1 MPRKRTI
8 ADQERDAQAVEMR
21 RRHLNYKQIAAQLGY
36 ASLSSAYDAVQRGLA
51 DARGE
56 ASEAVKQIELER
68 LDDIARGFQRVFA
81 TRHYVVS
88 VGSGKVVMDPKSPGE
103 PLLDDGPV
111 ITAGLALL
119 RVMERRA
126 KYLGLDAPA
135 KTRVEIVPEDAVDA
149 EIKRLEARLADN
161 DRDHSGTSREAPAPS

>member
-8 ADQERDAQAVEMR
+8 ADQERDAKAVDLR
-21 RRHLNYKQIAAQLGY
+21 RHHLNYKQIAAQLGY
-36 ASLSSAYDAVQRGLA
+36 ASLSSAYEAVQRGLA

-88 VGSGKVVMDPKSPGE
+88 VGSGRVVMDPKSPGE
-103 PLLDDGPV
+103 PLVDDGPV

-126 KYLGLDAPA
+126 KYLGLDAPV
-135 KTRVEIVPEDAVDA
+135 KSRVEVITEDVVDA
-149 EIKRLEARLADN
+149 EMAVLARQVADN
-161 DRDHSGTSREAPAPS
+161 DAAAAGTRTT

>member
-1 MPRKRTI
+1 MPRRRSIETR
-8 ADQERDAQAVEMR
+8 ERDAQAVELR
-21 RRHLNYKQIAAQLGY
+21 RRHLNYRQIGAQMGYTDAA
-36 ASLSSAYDAVQRGLA
+36 AYQAVQRGLA
-51 DARGE
+51 DHSAE
-56 ASEAVKQIELER
+56 ASEAVKQMELDR

-111 ITAGLALL
+111 ITAGLAVL
-119 RVMERRA
+119 RGMGRRA

-161 DRDHSGTSREAPAPS
+161 DRVHGVLRNDLH

>member
-1 MPRKRTI
+1 MPRRRTI
-8 ADQERDAQAVEMR
+8 ADRERDASAVELR

-51 DARGE
+51 DQCAE
-56 ASEAVKQIELER
+56 ASDEVRRMELDR

-81 TRHYVVS
+81 TRHYAAS
-88 VGSGKVVMDPKSPGE
+88 VTGKIARHPETGE
-103 PLLDDGPV
+103 PLIDDGPV
-111 ITAGLALL
+111 IQAGLALL

-135 KTRVEIVPEDAVDA
+135 KSRIEVVGAEQVES
-149 EIKRLEARLADN
+149 EIARLEAELAQN
-161 DRDHSGTSREAPAPS
+161 DSLSQPSEREARQ

>member
-8 ADQERDAQAVEMR
+8 ADQERDAKAVDLR
-21 RRHLNYKQIAAQLGY
+21 RHHLNYKQIAAQLGY

-88 VGSGKVVMDPKSPGE
+88 VGSGRVVMDPKNPGE
-103 PLLDDGPV
+103 PLADDGPV

-126 KYLGLDAPA
+126 KYLGLDAPV
-135 KTRVEIVPEDAVDA
+135 KSRVEVITEDVVDA
-149 EIKRLEARLADN
+149 ELAMLARQVAEN
-161 DRDHSGTSREAPAPS
+161 DARAAHTGTA